1 MFTYAGARS
10 SFFQKLVLF
19 SKARSFFKI
28 PCFFCSKS
36 RAYLASL
43 VVLCTMSSQ
52 ASKGEKRKAR
62 EYEKR
67 KDSFTTE
74 YVRIKYPHIYAESV
88 KYYDKLRVFYPEK
101 HDLRKTEQFKRWK
114 RDTGPHQAENSI
126 KLNMELR
133 IPLWDT
139 TTLESV
145 RDIHTVTE
153 EVLGEGIYPSL
164 LEEVSPECVEQIIDE
179 LRQDPDLKDIFTAVE
194 SEFDQGLDVGAEI
207 EIDED
212 TRLENELLST

>member
-1 MFTYAGARS
+1 
-10 SFFQKLVLF
+10 
-19 SKARSFFKI
+19 
-28 PCFFCSKS
+28 
-36 RAYLASL
+36 
-43 VVLCTMSSQ
+43 MSSQ
-52 ASKGEKRKAR
+52 ASKREKRKAR
-62 EYEKR
+62 ECERR

-88 KYYDKLRVFYPEK
+88 KYYDKLKVFYPEK

-114 RDTGPHQAENSI
+114 RVTGPQQAENSI

-139 TTLESV
+139 ATLESV

-194 SEFDQGLDVGAEI
+194 SEFDQGFDVDAEI

-212 TRLENELLST
+212 IRLENELLSM